1 MLANAT
7 RPDDH
12 ATLLTAGNATPL
24 DAAASTGAG
33 VPHREAGADGAA
45 LALAFIRYLDVVLV
59 VAATPFVLLA
69 GLPAAGFAIGAA
81 TWIVTRFGVGVLER
95 RAWNARDARVR
106 TALHLAAILGRVWL
120 VALAVILARY
130 TIGTSD
136 GIAAAVVVLA
146 AYTVE
151 LVTKLMLRG
160 PIRAGLRKPS

>member
-12 ATLLTAGNATPL
+12 ATLLTGGNATPRDAANASAGAAAPDA
-24 DAAASTGAG
+24 DAAA
-33 VPHREAGADGAA
+33 V
-45 LALAFIRYLDVVLV
+45 ALAFVRYLDVVLV
-59 VAATPFVLLA
+59 AAATPFVLLA

-81 TWIVTRFGVGVLER
+81 AWIVTRFGVGVLER
-95 RAWNARDARVR
+95 RAWNARDTRVR

>member
-12 ATLLTAGNATPL
+12 ATLLTRGNATPL
-24 DAAASTGAG
+24 DAAAANAGAG
-33 VPHREAGADGAA
+33 APDREGDGAA

-69 GLPAAGFAIGAA
+69 GLPSAGFAIGAVA
-81 TWIVTRFGVGVLER
+81 WIVTRFGVRYVER
-95 RAWNARDARVR
+95 QAWSARNSGVR
-106 TALHLAAILGRVWL
+106 TALHVAAILGRVWL
-120 VALAVILARY
+120 VALAVLVARFAL
-130 TIGTSD
+130 GTPD
-136 GIAAAVVVLA
+136 GIAAAVVVLS

-160 PIRAGLRKPS
+160 PITAGLRRPS